1 LDEKAERRTL
11 GEEEQEKMRHRW
23 LTTIAIAGI
32 AMLIAGPALA
42 QGTGSGTS
50 APSGTG
56 SSSGTTTIPQAAPS
70 TQQPSPG
77 TPMPSPSG
85 KAQPGVTQGSSGTE
99 SPAKSSAGSK
109 PGMINGQAARGGSEQ
124 VKKVQKALQ
133 EKGADPGPV
142 DGIMGPM
149 TESALKSFQKDQKLP
164 ETGRLDSET
173 LAKLGVSS

>member
-1 LDEKAERRTL
+1 VDRKAGRRTL
-11 GEEEQEKMRHRW
+11 GEEEQQKMRHRW
-23 LTTIAIAGI
+23 LSTIAIAGI

-56 SSSGTTTIPQAAPS
+56 SSSGTTTTPQAAPS

-109 PGMINGQAARGGSEQ
+109 PGMTNGQAAKGGSEQ

-142 DGIMGPM
+142 DGIMGPK